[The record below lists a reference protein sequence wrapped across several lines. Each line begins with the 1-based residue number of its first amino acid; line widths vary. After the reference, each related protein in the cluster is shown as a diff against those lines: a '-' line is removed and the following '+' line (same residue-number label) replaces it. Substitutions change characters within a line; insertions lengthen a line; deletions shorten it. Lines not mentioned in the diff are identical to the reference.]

1 MTIPEILLEF
11 TIQETLRTNDLL
23 NTDFTITNH
32 PKFNAL
38 QSKIDM
44 LNVDKI
50 KSKYAVAKIDIGY
63 SYLAEPSY
71 IDNYKFQD
79 YKIGLDFPLFL
90 RERGGSLKLAKYK
103 VESEFILDL
112 EKYN

>member
-1 MTIPEILLEF
+1 MLKLAKAKLELANFLWLENNIPQLSDDLIPEILLEF

-50 KSKYAVAKIDIGY
+50 KANMLLPKLI
-63 SYLAEPSY
+63 LATP
-71 IDNYKFQD
+71 I
-79 YKIGLDFPLFL
+79 
-90 RERGGSLKLAKYK
+90 
-103 VESEFILDL
+103 
-112 EKYN
+112 

>member
-1 MTIPEILLEF
+1 
-11 TIQETLRTNDLL
+11 
-23 NTDFTITNH
+23 
-32 PKFNAL
+32 
-38 QSKIDM
+38 M

-79 YKIGLDFPLFL
+79 YKIGGFLFSIISSKT
-90 RERGGSLKLAKYK
+90 RKPEISK
-103 VESEFILDL
+103 V
-112 EKYN
+112 